1 MRHHDLRAWML
12 AEAVELLDSADRL
25 QRQFIQIG
33 QTGESAYWEPPVDM
47 YENDRELGLLIALPG
62 VAPERFEVTLE
73 QQAVVV
79 RGERSFGSNLGP
91 GTILRLEI
99 PYGRFER
106 RISLPDG
113 NYQLVDV
120 QLENG
125 CLRLTLE
132 RLK

>member
-25 QRQFIQIG
+25 QRQFFQIG

-47 YENDRELGLLIALPG
+47 YESDRELGLLIALPG

>member
-25 QRQFIQIG
+25 QRQFFQIG

-91 GTILRLEI
+91 GAILRLEI